1 MNRAMD
7 QKINEVVENVLKT
20 PLISGTDLHKMIE
33 EVVSYQTSGLTLK
46 DKQIINDAR
55 EKKIPVFI
63 FTAKDSLSVRILY
76 FYRSLCRKFCN
87 TAHIEGVDNR
97 LKEFVSWQDEH
108 KEEVKDPD

>member
-1 MNRAMD
+1 MD
-7 QKINEVVENVLKT
+7 QKINEVVKKVLKT
-20 PLISGTDLHKMIE
+20 PLISGTDLYKMIE
-33 EVVSYQTSGLTLK
+33 EVVAYQASGLTLK
-46 DKQIINDAR
+46 DKQIIDDAR

-97 LKEFVSWQDEH
+97 LKEFIAWQDEH
-108 KEEVKDPD
+108 REDVKEPD